1 MFRLKRF
8 FVVVAQVIAK
18 RRERLENEKELDDDI
33 LTYLMTT
40 QYRLLFFLNFSL
52 YTINSFIE
60 ETAVV

>member
-18 RRERLENEKELDDDI
+18 RRERLENEEELDDDI

-52 YTINSFIE
+52 YTIDSFIE